1 MKSMED
7 IINSAKGSFVRLH
20 GIFGIT
26 HKGTVLF
33 TQNAMIITTKKE
45 TEQSRFSA
53 EDAKDILYYSEIA
66 NFTCT
71 LRTRDDFRYQIKT
84 KDGGR
89 CNLILAAPLNF
100 SIEEFIGEKTAFY
113 KNPIEREMGV
123 TTKSESAIFAA
134 LYAKHISGLPIAE
147 GVPVKITANKERLLF
162 IHNSQEISLAAEKI
176 TDISIKTDTEIRS
189 SYVSSVSGAILGAH
203 FFGAAGAIIGGQ
215 PRERQTTIE
224 THYLIV
230 AYTKQGEPA
239 YISFQI
245 EDIKNAAAIISFFN
259 NKSDAP
265 NRIEL

>member
-1 MKSMED
+1 MKSIED

-123 TTKSESAIFAA
+123 TTKFESAIFAA

-147 GVPVKITANKERLLF
+147 GVPVKITANKERVYR
-162 IHNSQEISLAAEKI
+162 K
-176 TDISIKTDTEIRS
+176 
-189 SYVSSVSGAILGAH
+189 
-203 FFGAAGAIIGGQ
+203 
-215 PRERQTTIE
+215 P
-224 THYLIV
+224 
-230 AYTKQGEPA
+230 
-239 YISFQI
+239 
-245 EDIKNAAAIISFFN
+245 
-259 NKSDAP
+259 
-265 NRIEL
+265 